1 MISSLGTNGEI
12 DGITQ
17 MGDVQGRMARA
28 VSRFLGLD
36 LPLAQRD
43 WLLAGYAGGLAA
55 LLVGLTSFLVT
66 TGEVSVGNPWAI
78 MALAASAVIAE
89 RQSVR
94 LSSRAEISVSAL
106 PIVLAAVIYGPFAAI
121 CVSATSLLPSFGTP
135 YARWVT
141 WTSARSLAAGAAGLA
156 ASALDG
162 ADPNHVFGRVLL
174 TVAVATLIE
183 QVGDLMLASVAAMVR
198 HMPFREITRAAN
210 TMLLAMPLYVPV
222 AALLVYTY
230 REVSPWSVVLFLFP
244 ALVAQKLF
252 LLYQD
257 QRATSQELATVLGHQ
272 KRAHLSFAS
281 AMVATL
287 DARDQYTAG
296 HSTAVAASAQ
306 DIAERMGLS
315 EEEQR
320 LAHLAGLVHDIGKVG
335 LPPGLLEKPGPLN
348 RAERL
353 QMELHPTIGER
364 ILENVEDYAEIARVV
379 RHHHER
385 VDGNGY
391 PDRLVGSAIPLPSRI
406 IAVADAYNAMTS
418 DRPYRDAMPSQVAR
432 MRMARAVDS
441 QFDTAVVAAFEAV
454 LVNAGENYRS
464 GECFGTT
471 NVGARA
477 IAWIGAAAG
486 APA

>member
-162 ADPNHVFGRVLL
+162 ADPNHAFGRVLL

-257 QRATSQELATVLGHQ
+257 QRATSEELATVLGHQ
-272 KRAHLSFAS
+272 KRAHLSFA
-281 AMVATL
+281 
-287 DARDQYTAG
+287 Y
-296 HSTAVAASAQ
+296 AQ